1 MIRLL
6 RVWAVVTFAVGLLLK
21 ALPGIYATPLG
32 ALYSPWLAAEA
43 GGWIARN
50 PAPVAV
56 TLAGWWIV
64 VGVLALSAALVL
76 RGVHHL
82 RT

>member
-1 MIRLL
+1 MTRLL
-6 RVWAVVTFAVGLLLK
+6 RVWAVVTFAAGLLLK
-21 ALPGIYATPLG
+21 ALPGVYATPLG

-50 PAPVAV
+50 PAPAAV
-56 TLAGWWIV
+56 TLAGWWV
-64 VGVLALSAALVL
+64 VAAALVLSAALVF